1 MAEIEGGGGGGHKK
15 GGKPKGKKMSTRVDF
30 TPMVDLGFL
39 LITFFMLT
47 TSMSKPKTMEINM
60 PVKDVEEIEKQK
72 VKASQAI
79 TLLLAENDQIVYYFI
94 NETTGEPETPVI
106 TNFGKG
112 GIRATLLGRNKE
124 LLDKANN
131 NNYDSI
137 PVLKEMYKRNEIP
150 EDEMKRRIAGIKANK
165 DALIVVI
172 KADDKAKYRNLVDIL
187 DEMLICNIGR
197 YAIVDI
203 SDIEID
209 LIKTAMAT
217 TANAAPTVTP
227 NTK

>member
-1 MAEIEGGGGGGHKK
+1 MAEIEGGGGGHKK

-60 PVKDVEEIEKQK
+60 PVKDVVEVDKQK

-79 TLLLAENDQIVYYFI
+79 TILLAAGDTIVYYYI
-94 NETTGEPETPVI
+94 NEVTGEPETPVI
-106 TNFGKG
+106 TNYSAG
-112 GIRATLLGRNKE
+112 GIRATLLNRNKE
-124 LLDKANN
+124 LLNKANN

-137 PVLKEMYKRNEIP
+137 PILKEMYKLNQIP
-150 EDEMKRRIAGIKANK
+150 EDEMKKRIAGIKANK

-203 SDIEID
+203 TPVEQE
-209 LIKTAMAT
+209 LIKTAM
-217 TANAAPTVTP
+217 TVKS
-227 NTK
+227 N

>member
-1 MAEIEGGGGGGHKK
+1 MAEIEGGGGGHKK

-47 TSMSKPKTMEINM
+47 TSMNKPKTMEINM
-60 PVKDVEEIEKQK
+60 PVKDVTEEEKQK

-79 TLLLAENDQIVYYFI
+79 TLLLAENDEIVYYFI
-94 NETTGEPETPVI
+94 NEKTGDPETPVI
-106 TNFGKG
+106 TNYSKG
-112 GIRATLLGRNKE
+112 GIRATLLSKNKE
-124 LLDKANN
+124 LLVKANA

-137 PVLKEMYKRNEIP
+137 PVLKEMYRMNQIT
-150 EDEMKRRIAGIKANK
+150 EDEMRKRISGIKANPN
-165 DALIVVI
+165 ALIVVI

-203 SDIEID
+203 TPVEQD
-209 LIKTAMAT
+209 LIKTAMSVK
-217 TANAAPTVTP
+217 PQ
-227 NTK
+227 

>member
-1 MAEIEGGGGGGHKK
+1 MAEIEGGGGGHHKK
-15 GGKPKGKKMSTRVDF
+15 GAKPHGKKLSTRVDF

-47 TSMSKPKTMEINM
+47 TSMNKPKTMEINM
-60 PVKDVEEIEKQK
+60 PVKDVAKEELQA

-79 TLLLAENDQIVYYFI
+79 TLLLAENDKIVYYYI
-94 NETTGEPETPVI
+94 NGETGEPETPMI
-106 TNFGKG
+106 TDYSKN
-112 GIRATLLGRNKE
+112 GIRSTLLGRNKE
-124 LLDKANN
+124 LLDKAEA

-137 PVLKEMYKRNEIP
+137 PILKEMYRLNLIK
-150 EDEMKRRIAGIKANK
+150 EDEMRKRISGIKGNPH
-165 DALIVVI
+165 ALIVVI

-203 SDIEID
+203 TPVETD
-209 LIKTAMAT
+209 LIKVAMA
-217 TANAAPTVTP
+217 VT
-227 NTK
+227 K